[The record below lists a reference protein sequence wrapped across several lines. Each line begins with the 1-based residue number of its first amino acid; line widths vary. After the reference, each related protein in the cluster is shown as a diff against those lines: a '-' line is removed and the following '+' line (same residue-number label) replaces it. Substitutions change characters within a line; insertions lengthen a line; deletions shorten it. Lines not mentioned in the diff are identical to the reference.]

1 MNNNRT
7 FAKLTGWSIVLM
19 TIVSGF
25 VFGYANPKIYDPDN
39 LDLLQNNL
47 FVNLKLYNLML
58 IGFIIIILLDIIV
71 SLTIYFFFKDDNS
84 KLAFL
89 SFLLRIIYTII
100 FIFSFGYLVDNVLL
114 TSINN
119 DTVLENYQMF
129 YLLWSLG
136 LIVFGFHLLVVGILM
151 KLHKQIPKILWY
163 LTILAGVSY
172 ILVHFLKN
180 VFPEI
185 SEFTTTLENILSLPM
200 AIGEIGLAV
209 WLIVRGGKAKMNI
222 PIPS

>member
-209 WLIVRGGKAKMNI
+209 WLIVRGGKAKKNI

>member
-209 WLIVRGGKAKMNI
+209 WLLTKGGKYKN
-222 PIPS
+222 PSIN

>member
-1 MNNNRT
+1 MNNTRT

-119 DTVLENYQMF
+119 DAVLKNYQMF

>member
-7 FAKLTGWSIVLM
+7 IAKLTGWSIVLM
-19 TIVSGF
+19 AIVAGF

-39 LDLLQNNL
+39 LDLLHNN
-47 FVNLKLYNLML
+47 FSENLSLYNLML
-58 IGFIIIILLDIIV
+58 VGFLIIILLDITV
-71 SLTIYFFFKDDNS
+71 SWTLYIFFKEDNS
-84 KLAFL
+84 KLAFI

-100 FIFSFGYLVDNVLL
+100 FFLAFGYLLDNILL
-114 TSINN
+114 INLNN
-119 DTVLENYQMF
+119 DVILENYQMF

-136 LIVFGFHLLVVGILM
+136 LIVFGFHLFAVGILM

-163 LTILAGVSY
+163 LTILAAVSY

-200 AIGEIGLAV
+200 AIGELGLAV

>member
-47 FVNLKLYNLML
+47 FLNLKLYNLML
-58 IGFIIIILLDIIV
+58 IGFIIIIVLDIIV

-136 LIVFGFHLLVVGILM
+136 LIVFGFHLFVVGILM

-163 LTILAGVSY
+163 LTILAAVSY

-180 VFPEI
+180 VFPEL

-200 AIGEIGLAV
+200 AIGELGLAV